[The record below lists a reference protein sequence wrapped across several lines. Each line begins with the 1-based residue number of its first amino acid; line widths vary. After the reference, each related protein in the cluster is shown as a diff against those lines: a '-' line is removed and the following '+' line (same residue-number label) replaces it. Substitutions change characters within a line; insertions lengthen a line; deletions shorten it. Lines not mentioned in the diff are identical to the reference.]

1 MKQIQLNQLNPHRVS
16 QKGLTLIELLMV
28 IVIIGIVTSLGVTAF
43 QRALGSAYEGRA
55 MANMRSIVAAQVEFH
70 ATRGRFGTF
79 SQLINDNGAL
89 SDQFHRN
96 SGGAGASE
104 VVSDGRFDY
113 SFRFDREAIGFTLD
127 ADPRPEYARRFRRFR
142 FRLRQT
148 ARGQVGVILAC
159 PPSVE
164 SPPDSSYKPI
174 GN

>member
-1 MKQIQLNQLNPHRVS
+1 MKQIQLNQLKKQCVN

-28 IVIIGIVTSLGVTAF
+28 LSIIGIIASLGVTAF
-43 QRALGSAYEGRA
+43 HRALGSAYEGRA
-55 MANMRSIVAAQVEFH
+55 IANMRSIVAAQFEFN

-79 SQLINDNGAL
+79 RQLINDNGAL

-113 SFRFDREAIGFTLD
+113 SFRFDRESIGFTLD
-127 ADPRPEYARRFRRFR
+127 ADPKPEYARRFRRFR

-148 ARGQVGVILAC
+148 TRGQVGVIMAC

>member
-1 MKQIQLNQLNPHRVS
+1 MKQIQLIQLKKQRVN

-28 IVIIGIVTSLGVTAF
+28 IAIIGIVASLSVAAL
-43 QRALGSAYEGRA
+43 QRAFGSAYEARA
-55 MANMRSIVAAQVEFH
+55 IANVRSIVTAQFEFN

-79 SQLINDNGAL
+79 PQLMSENGNL
-89 SDQFHRN
+89 SDQFQRYI
-96 SGGAGASE
+96 GGAGASE

-113 SFRFDREAIGFTLD
+113 SFRFDRGATGFTLD
-127 ADPRPEYARRFRRFR
+127 ADPKPEYARRFRRFR
-142 FRLRQT
+142 FRIRQT
-148 ARGQVGVILAC
+148 VRGQFGVILAS